1 MLLLHSGVLLA
12 HCLLSFLVIEL
23 LLGHHWFR
31 LTSTENVA
39 LVRVRF
45 LLLLWGSIAKN
56 TALPLSLLLLLS
68 IVRLLCLHLDCLL
81 SALTNAAH
89 AQVVLRL
96 LLLRSLVLLWG
107 SIAKNV
113 ALPLS
118 LLLLLSIVRLLL
130 LIYCRLS
137 ALTNAAHAH
146 VVLRLLLVLLLLRG
160 RLLRLIAI
168 STTNREAG
176 AATGRSKNTRR

>member
-1 MLLLHSGVLLA
+1 MDALIVTHGHVSHKLLRAGLHLLLSVLLLHGGCLHLLLLHSGVLLA

-23 LLGHHWFR
+23 LLGHHCFR

-39 LVRVRF
+39 LVRIRF

-56 TALPLSLLLLLS
+56 T
-68 IVRLLCLHLDCLL
+68 
-81 SALTNAAH
+81 
-89 AQVVLRL
+89 
-96 LLLRSLVLLWG
+96 
-107 SIAKNV
+107 

-137 ALTNAAHAH
+137 ALTNAAHVH
-146 VVLRLLLVLLLLRG
+146 VVLLLLLVLLNAPSWHL
-160 RLLRLIAI
+160 
-168 STTNREAG
+168 
-176 AATGRSKNTRR
+176 